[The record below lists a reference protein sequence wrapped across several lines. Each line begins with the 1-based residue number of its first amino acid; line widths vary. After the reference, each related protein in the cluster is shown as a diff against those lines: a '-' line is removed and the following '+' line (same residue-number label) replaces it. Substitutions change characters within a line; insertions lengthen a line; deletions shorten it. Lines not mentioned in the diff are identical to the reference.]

1 VLRPLI
7 GASSDGRKRNF
18 LFRRDPR
25 DISTV
30 YFWDAESERYCAI
43 PYRNTTFPPISLW
56 ELRELRRKLAESEQA
71 LVDEAAIFAAYARLR
86 EHEARA
92 VVETKR
98 VRRGRVRRPATPSA
112 LLSSELS
119 EPAPLSDPADIIP
132 FAIEELS

>member
-1 VLRPLI
+1 
-7 GASSDGRKRNF
+7 
-18 LFRRDPR
+18 
-25 DISTV
+25 
-30 YFWDAESERYCAI
+30 
-43 PYRNTTFPPISLW
+43 LW

-71 LVDEAAIFAAYARLR
+71 LVDEAAIFAGYARLR